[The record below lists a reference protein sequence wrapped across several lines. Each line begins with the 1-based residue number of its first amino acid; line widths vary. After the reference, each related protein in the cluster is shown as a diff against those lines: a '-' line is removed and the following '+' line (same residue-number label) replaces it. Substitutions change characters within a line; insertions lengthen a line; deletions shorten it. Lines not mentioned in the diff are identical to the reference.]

1 MMAARFFMAA
11 AEACYGPS
19 IPYLLSFFYMRR
31 ELGFRCGIFLSAAPL
46 ANCFA
51 GELTF
56 PIVEHMGLG

>member
-1 MMAARFFMAA
+1 MAARFFMAA

-51 GELTF
+51 G
-56 PIVEHMGLG
+56 